1 MNKTKQY
8 TILKKLM
15 LLLVF
20 AVSLNVYAGKIN
32 EGDELRNP
40 SSTNTKK
47 TQPMILPMDN
57 TFITPQHIQPPYNC
71 THHKY

>member
-40 SSTNTKK
+40 S
-47 TQPMILPMDN
+47 
-57 TFITPQHIQPPYNC
+57 
-71 THHKY
+71 